1 MIWAAPI
8 SSKGQVTLPVL
19 LRQDLGV
26 IPGRDKIMF
35 QKQNGEVIIRAAK
48 KTLFDL
54 AGILTGHPKSGLKW
68 EKISR
73 ISRQARAL
81 HIAGNG

>member
-1 MIWAAPI
+1 MIWTAPI

-19 LRQDLGV
+19 LRQDLGI

-35 QKQNGEVIIRAAK
+35 QKENGEVIIRAAK

-54 AGILTGHPKSGLKW
+54 AGILAGHPKSGLKW
-68 EKISR
+68 EKISQ
-73 ISRQARAL
+73 ISRQARAR